1 MTALLDIR
9 GLAID
14 IARDS
19 GPARVVDGIDLTV
32 MEGESLGIVGESGC
46 GKSLTMLSLVGLL
59 PNRIRPWAGRRISA
73 GATCSACRRA
83 NCAGCAGPK
92 SDSSFRTR

>member
-9 GLAID
+9 GLTID
-14 IARDS
+14 IARDA

-59 PNRIRPWAGRRISA
+59 SPARTPPLRTEPSHMRP
-73 GATCSACRRA
+73 
-83 NCAGCAGPK
+83 
-92 SDSSFRTR
+92 